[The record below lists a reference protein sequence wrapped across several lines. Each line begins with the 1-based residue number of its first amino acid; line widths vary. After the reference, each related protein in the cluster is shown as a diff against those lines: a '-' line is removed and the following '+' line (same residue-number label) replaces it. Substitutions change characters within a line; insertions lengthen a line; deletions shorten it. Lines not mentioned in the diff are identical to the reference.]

1 MQKEK
6 TVKDEKITLTNNF
19 SIDIDSIPS
28 MPDSELDDKLGDIE
42 RTIHG
47 SNSAVAGYQTVSLQE
62 AINNYAKA
70 MNEAAIAKSTGLPV
84 RTSSANFKGFA
95 AEEYFKQ
102 TLKINALAKGVPDW
116 QLGAYTKG
124 MLPDGTTLS
133 GIDMET
139 DIAIFSKKHPWS
151 KPQRTANYQSKIHD
165 NAKLYRSDMAKAQYS
180 SVDFVGGAGQGVN
193 DTISIDIG
201 GKTISSDNITPQE
214 AAELSD
220 AMKAQNTPE
229 YAQGAEKQA
238 ELNRVKLGQ
247 AVTMGATTGA
257 ILTTIKEIVCVVKEK
272 DHLSEDQWIKSI
284 QHILCGTA
292 EGGIRGGA
300 IAGSVQLMSK
310 ALGKEIAEN
319 SLGAV
324 PAMALA
330 NASVDIA
337 KDLYRL
343 FVTQTID
350 ADDLLCNS
358 VNNVFTS
365 FAGFTGSWFGGQVIA
380 PAVMSSLSI
389 QGCAE
394 VGAGIGSLLG
404 PVGTIIGATVGGLV
418 IGCGASLIVGT
429 ANKDAQK
436 AFNACIEDIKAQTQL
451 SGVDQMYYF
460 ADAMS
465 EISEFRLSFKNLLP
479 CYNLISDLK
488 EYNLRKKAIKNV
500 RAQLDSNLVAVDE
513 AKRNAL
519 ENIEQQHQQRLAMLE
534 SVFEDQRI
542 AMYDQMRGSMET
554 YVANSYAQ
562 YVNTFSLCQFDIA
575 SLDDEREQALESHNA
590 ILASIEHRNEANRQ
604 LNGVLDELMSDPDSA
619 TKVRP
624 FVDRIVSEMSKDNL
638 VVEKQYLSFDEA
650 MMLQGGM
657 A

>member
-1 MQKEK
+1 M
-6 TVKDEKITLTNNF
+6 KDEKITLTNNF

>member
-1 MQKEK
+1 M
-6 TVKDEKITLTNNF
+6 
-19 SIDIDSIPS
+19 
-28 MPDSELDDKLGDIE
+28 
-42 RTIHG
+42 
-47 SNSAVAGYQTVSLQE
+47 
-62 AINNYAKA
+62 
-70 MNEAAIAKSTGLPV
+70 
-84 RTSSANFKGFA
+84 
-95 AEEYFKQ
+95 
-102 TLKINALAKGVPDW
+102 
-116 QLGAYTKG
+116 GAYTKG

-460 ADAMS
+460 AADIRS
-465 EISEFRLSFKNLLP
+465 
-479 CYNLISDLK
+479 
-488 EYNLRKKAIKNV
+488 
-500 RAQLDSNLVAVDE
+500 
-513 AKRNAL
+513 
-519 ENIEQQHQQRLAMLE
+519 
-534 SVFEDQRI
+534 QRI
-542 AMYDQMRGSMET
+542 
-554 YVANSYAQ
+554 
-562 YVNTFSLCQFDIA
+562 
-575 SLDDEREQALESHNA
+575 
-590 ILASIEHRNEANRQ
+590 
-604 LNGVLDELMSDPDSA
+604 
-619 TKVRP
+619 
-624 FVDRIVSEMSKDNL
+624 
-638 VVEKQYLSFDEA
+638 
-650 MMLQGGM
+650 
-657 A
+657 

>member
-1 MQKEK
+1 M
-6 TVKDEKITLTNNF
+6 KDEKITLTNNF

-139 DIAIFSKKHPWS
+139 DIAIFAKKHPWS

-247 AVTMGATTGA
+247 AVTMGAATGA

-365 FAGFTGSWFGGQVIA
+365 FAGFTGSWLGGQVIA

-436 AFNACIEDIKAQTQL
+436 AFNACIEDIKSQTQL

-534 SVFEDQRI
+534 SIFEDQRI

-575 SLDDEREQALESHNA
+575 SLDYEREQALESHNA